1 MRVSDICTR
10 VDDTMAVVALYTCLL
25 RMLWR
30 LKRMNTRWRR
40 YKNLLINEN
49 RWRAMR
55 YGLDGGLVDFGR
67 GEMVDYP
74 ILLEEILEL
83 VAEDAEALDCVAEVE
98 HARRILEVKTSAH
111 NQLRVFDESIAAGM
125 DKDEALRRVVD
136 WLVQET
142 RKDD

>member
-1 MRVSDICTR
+1 
-10 VDDTMAVVALYTCLL
+10 MAIVALYCCLL

-30 LKRMNTRWRR
+30 LKRLNTRWRR

-55 YGLDGGLVDFGR
+55 YGFDGGLVDFGR

-74 ILLEEILEL
+74 LLLEEILEL
-83 VAEDAEALDCVAEVE
+83 VAEDAEALDCVEAVH
-98 HARRILEVKTSAH
+98 HAKTILETKTSAH
-111 NQLRVFDESIAAGM
+111 NQLRVFDEAIAAGM

-136 WLVQET
+136 WLVEQT
-142 RKDD
+142 RSGA